1 MTVRVQYKL
10 GAESGTSLG
19 EARAT
24 NGQRESAEGVVY
36 PFVSLFVEAL
46 EDASSGR
53 GELGDESSF

>member
-1 MTVRVQYKL
+1 MTVSVQYRL

-36 PFVSLFVEAL
+36 PFVSLFVEEL
-46 EDASSGR
+46 EDASSG
-53 GELGDESSF
+53 